1 MSWFGLNPSTAQV
14 VGPIIEGEKMLQ
26 VGSAHAHHETC
37 VGGVLI
43 DMGGVMAR
51 RKVPNL
57 AGNEISTIN
66 KGWW

>member
-1 MSWFGLNPSTAQV
+1 
-14 VGPIIEGEKMLQ
+14 MLQ

-51 RKVPNL
+51 RKVPKL